1 MVALPPARVA
11 VVAEAAG
18 VGVRLGE
25 PGQLLVPLQLEHVRG
40 AGVRGPAI
48 TIITITIVIILSSS
62 LLGPPAPRHGGPELV
77 VVVQH
82 LLPLRGGEAP
92 RVGGAAPLLGR
103 WGGQRH
109 GDRSED

>member
-1 MVALPPARVA
+1 MAALP
-11 VVAEAAG
+11 E
-18 VGVRLGE
+18 E
-25 PGQLLVPLQLEHVRG
+25 NSEHLTKVEDSN
-40 AGVRGPAI
+40 I